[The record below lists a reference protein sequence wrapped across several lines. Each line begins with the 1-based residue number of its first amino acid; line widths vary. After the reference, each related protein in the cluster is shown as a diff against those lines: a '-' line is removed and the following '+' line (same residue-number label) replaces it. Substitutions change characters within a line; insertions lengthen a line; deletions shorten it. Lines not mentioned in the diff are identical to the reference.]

1 MRKTIILAAA
11 TMFLA
16 CVTVVIGLARSIE
29 GPSATTT
36 LASLVV
42 SPHTIGSL
50 TARILNAI

>member
-1 MRKTIILAAA
+1 
-11 TMFLA
+11 MFLA
-16 CVTVVIGLARSIE
+16 CVTVVTGVARTIG
-29 GPSATTT
+29 GPATDMT

>member
-11 TMFLA
+11 TLLLA
-16 CVTVVIGLARSIE
+16 CVTVVTGVARTFE
-29 GPSATTT
+29 GPSTS

-42 SPHTIGSL
+42 SPHTIGGL

>member
-16 CVTVVIGLARSIE
+16 CVTVLTGIARTFE
-29 GPSATTT
+29 GPSTTTT

-42 SPHTIGSL
+42 SPHTIGGL

>member
-11 TMFLA
+11 TLLLA
-16 CVTVVIGLARSIE
+16 GVTVVTGVARTIE
-29 GPSATTT
+29 GPSPT

>member
-16 CVTVVIGLARSIE
+16 SASVVTGIVRTVD
-29 GPSATTT
+29 GPLVNTT

-42 SPHTIGSL
+42 GPHAIGSL
-50 TARILNAI
+50 TARIFNAI

>member
-1 MRKTIILAAA
+1 MRKSIILAFA

-16 CVTVVIGLARSIE
+16 CVTVVTGVARSIE
-29 GPSATTT
+29 DPSVDTT

-50 TARILNAI
+50 TARIFNAI

>member
-1 MRKTIILAAA
+1 MRKSIILAFA

-16 CVTVVIGLARSIE
+16 CVTVVTGLARSIE
-29 GPSATTT
+29 GPSANST

-50 TARILNAI
+50 TARIFNAI

>member
-11 TMFLA
+11 ALLLA
-16 CVTVVIGLARSIE
+16 CVTVVTGIARTIE

-42 SPHTIGSL
+42 SPHTIGGL
-50 TARILNAI
+50 TARLLNAI